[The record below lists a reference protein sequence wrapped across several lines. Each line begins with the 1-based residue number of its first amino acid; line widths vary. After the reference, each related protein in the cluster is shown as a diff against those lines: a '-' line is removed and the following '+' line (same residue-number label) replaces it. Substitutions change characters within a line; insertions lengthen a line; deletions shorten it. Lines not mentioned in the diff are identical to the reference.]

1 MSHSHIPAYPAL
13 ERLDHWVAK
22 LSGRDD
28 VSVGASSTRNQMV
41 ETEAKDTNLRTTYS
55 VENTSDM
62 EIKSVKIQE
71 K

>member
-1 MSHSHIPAYPAL
+1 M
-13 ERLDHWVAK
+13 
-22 LSGRDD
+22 
-28 VSVGASSTRNQMV
+28 SVGASSTQNQMV
-41 ETEAKDTNLRTTYS
+41 ETEAKDTNLRMTYS